1 MKGNQLL
8 AMPTYSHS
16 RLSTFE
22 SCPLKYRYA
31 YVDKVQLEERPE
43 TVEAFMG
50 KRVHEALCKLY
61 SDRMLSKYDTQDD
74 LLEYYDEIWGKNWRS
89 EILIVRKEYTPEN
102 YHETG
107 RKCISD
113 YYDRYRPF
121 GDERTL
127 GLEQMIS
134 IKIDG
139 YKLIGYIDRL
149 TSKGEGR
156 YEIHDYKT
164 SRGLPPQSYF
174 DADRQ
179 LALYN
184 IGVNGMW
191 KDAGQVDL
199 VWHYLM
205 YDREMRSCRTPAMLE
220 QLKAD
225 IVSIIHNIEEA
236 EKEYDFPAM
245 ESQLCHWCEYRSI
258 CPSCK
263 HIEATAKMSPGQFMC
278 DDGVKLVNEYAR
290 LYDEK
295 KELADRID
303 AQMGLLRE
311 AIIAYVKSEGID
323 VVMGSDRK
331 LKIKAEMK
339 PRFPGKGEEEREAL
353 ELLIKSSGAW
363 DSLSTLD
370 TYALARA
377 LRSNKLDPVLL
388 KGIRELITSQ
398 ESYRLTLSGPG
409 KDED

>member
-1 MKGNQLL
+1 
-8 AMPTYSHS
+8 MPTYSHS

-31 YVDKVQLEERPE
+31 YVDKVKLEERPE

-61 SDRMLSKYDTQDD
+61 SDRMLSKYDTRDD
-74 LLEYYDEIWGKNWRS
+74 LLEYYDGLWGKNWS
-89 EILIVRKEYTPEN
+89 DNILIVRKEYAPEN

-107 RKCISD
+107 RKCIAD

-121 GDERTL
+121 DDERTL

-134 IKIDG
+134 IDIDG

-149 TSKGEGR
+149 SCKGDGK

-179 LALYN
+179 LAIYQ
-184 IGVNGMW
+184 IGVGNMW
-191 KDAGQVDL
+191 KDAAQVDL

-205 YDREMRSCRTPAMLE
+205 YDREVRSIRTPEMLDS
-220 QLKAD
+220 LK
-225 IVSIIHNIEEA
+225 SEIIALIHCIEEA
-236 EKEYDFPAM
+236 GKEYDFPAR
-245 ESQLCHWCEYRSI
+245 ESELCKWCEYRSL

-263 HIEATAKMSPGQFMC
+263 HIDSTGRMPHNEFME
-278 DDGVKLVNEYAR
+278 DDGVKLVNEFVR
-290 LYDEK
+290 LHDEK
-295 KELADRID
+295 KELTDRID
-303 AQMGLLRE
+303 SRMELLKE
-311 AIIAYVKSEGID
+311 AIIAYAKREGLD
-323 VVMGSDRK
+323 VIRGSDRT
-331 LKIKAEMK
+331 LKVKAEMK
-339 PRFPGKGEEEREAL
+339 PHVPGKGDEEREAL
-353 ELLIKSSGAW
+353 ELLIKSAGAW
-363 DSLSTLD
+363 DDLSTLD

-377 LRSNKLDPVLL
+377 LRSNKLDPALQNN
-388 KGIRELITSQ
+388 IRQLVATEV
-398 ESYRLTLSGPG
+398 SYRISLSRLS